1 MRTLIDAQRNH
12 DAAKRCRANAF
23 AVRLALAGLE
33 KRYGKNTVIRAEYER
48 TIAGLESEADEYDR
62 LAARITR
69 DYAGAIQECA

>member
-23 AVRLALAGLE
+23 AVRLALSSLE
-33 KRYGKNTVIRAEYER
+33 KTYGKNTLIRTEYER